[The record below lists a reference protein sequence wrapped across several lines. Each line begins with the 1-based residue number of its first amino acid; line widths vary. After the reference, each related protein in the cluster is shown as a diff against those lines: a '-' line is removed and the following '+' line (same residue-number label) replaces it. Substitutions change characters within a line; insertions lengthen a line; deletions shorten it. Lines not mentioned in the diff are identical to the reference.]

1 MSALYSIQL
10 ALPDDDSTTVVN
22 NIQIGRNS
30 VRFRFQWAVAS
41 EEQYDIVANYINTKT
56 KSDPLNDNG
65 TYTYEYDYLSYYLQL
80 ADKNDQELGEWLDTN
95 PVLPN
100 SIANAVRASQI
111 LMLRK
116 RIDECLV
123 LQPVVA
129 QYKEVLRWQF
139 QAVYKDQVTVGF
151 IEPGGWYRNQ
161 DPDMCFRFVSELD
174 YIGRKDFNNVTIEF
188 EVSDD

>member
-1 MSALYSIQL
+1 MTTYTVQL
-10 ALPDDDSTTVVN
+10 SLPDENSTAVVN
-22 NIQIGRNS
+22 NIQAGRET

-41 EEQYDIVANYINTKT
+41 EEQYNLVMRYIETKT
-56 KSDPLNDNG
+56 KSDPLNSAG
-65 TYTYEYDYLSYYLQL
+65 AFTYNYDYMEYYLEL
-80 ADKNDQELGEWLDTN
+80 ATKTEEELIEWLDTN
-95 PVLPN
+95 PPLPN
-100 SIANAVRASQI
+100 SILNSPRPSQLI
-111 LMLRK
+111 MLRN
-116 RIDECLV
+116 RIIECV
-123 LQPVVA
+123 TLQPVID

-188 EVSDD
+188 EVNDA

>member
-1 MSALYSIQL
+1 MTTYTVQL
-10 ALPDDDSTTVVN
+10 SLPDENSTAVVN
-22 NIQIGRNS
+22 NIQVGRET

-41 EEQYDIVANYINTKT
+41 EEQYNLVMRYIETKT
-56 KSDPLNDNG
+56 KSDPLNSAG
-65 TYTYEYDYLSYYLQL
+65 AFTYNYDYMEYYLEL
-80 ADKNDQELGEWLDTN
+80 ATKTEEELVEWLDTN
-95 PVLPN
+95 PPLPN
-100 SIANAVRASQI
+100 SILNSPRPSQLI
-111 LMLRK
+111 MLRN
-116 RIDECLV
+116 RIMECV
-123 LQPVVA
+123 TLQPVID

-188 EVSDD
+188 EVNDA

>member
-1 MSALYSIQL
+1 MTTYTVQL
-10 ALPDDDSTTVVN
+10 SLPDENSTAVVN
-22 NIQIGRNS
+22 NIQVGRET

-41 EEQYDIVANYINTKT
+41 EEQYNLVMRYIETKT
-56 KSDPLNDNG
+56 KSDPLNSAG
-65 TYTYEYDYLSYYLQL
+65 AFTYNYDYMEYYLEL
-80 ADKNDQELGEWLDTN
+80 ATKTEEELIEWLDTN
-95 PVLPN
+95 PPLPN
-100 SIANAVRASQI
+100 SILNSPRPSQLI
-111 LMLRK
+111 MLRN
-116 RIDECLV
+116 RIIECV
-123 LQPVVA
+123 TLQPVID

-188 EVSDD
+188 EVNDA